1 MTFQASEDM
10 YTEKHK
16 KFGKTYGRY
25 NGVQPAIVTIDPELV
40 KSIIVKNFDSF
51 HAVFDVPVMF
61 STVFTEERDF
71 NRHHCA
77 FQLDEEITTLDASE
91 GVVWRNLRKNMSP
104 TFTSGKLKGMME
116 PMTEVIDRF
125 VDHLEK
131 MAEDGKEVEIK
142 PILQGE
148 DWEPVAL

>member
-1 MTFQASEDM
+1 M
-10 YTEKHK
+10 
-16 KFGKTYGRY
+16 
-25 NGVQPAIVTIDPELV
+25 
-40 KSIIVKNFDSF
+40 
-51 HAVFDVPVMF
+51 
-61 STVFTEERDF
+61 
-71 NRHHCA
+71 
-77 FQLDEEITTLDASE
+77 DASE

-125 VDHLEK
+125 VGHLEK

>member
-1 MTFQASEDM
+1 MQ
-10 YTEKHK
+10 
-16 KFGKTYGRY
+16 
-25 NGVQPAIVTIDPELV
+25 N
-40 KSIIVKNFDSF
+40 
-51 HAVFDVPVMF
+51 
-61 STVFTEERDF
+61 
-71 NRHHCA
+71 NRHYA

-125 VDHLEK
+125 VGHLEK
-131 MAEDGKEVEIK
+131 MAEEGKEVEIK

-148 DWEPVAL
+148 DWEPVALFKLVETQNNINRFGAGRDKQVRLQHGHRRHEQPRRRPPQERQESLCRLHTHGMDSLSSLSNNY